1 MARELSRKKGAIFS
15 ILAAMCFAA
24 VGILMQFAEQYTS
37 QSVVIFFR
45 QLFSLLTII
54 PILLWQMITNPCHG
68 ITICKTKYFSMH
80 IWRTIFGLL
89 QLYAL
94 LYALSLLS
102 LSNALVLSYTRA
114 LFTPLMIWLWYKKKL
129 EKAMWIGILLGFI
142 GTIFILKPEGQ
153 IHHLGTF
160 VGLLSGFFGT
170 CSNFAMRRLAKKE
183 PPIRI
188 LLYFFVLSIAVS
200 AIPLLWSWQTPKSN
214 TLWGSFILIGILG
227 TIYQLF
233 LTLSYHFAKPSYT
246 NGFLYLAII
255 FTMLYESIWQKKAP
269 DVYSI
274 IGTILIFIGTLLVG
288 FIHSSSNNSMNDSI
302 SGSLK

>member
-24 VGILMQFAEQYTS
+24 VGILMQFAEQHTS
-37 QSVVIFFR
+37 QPVVIFFR
-45 QLFSLLTII
+45 QLFSLFTVM
-54 PILLWQMITNPCHG
+54 PILLWQIVSAPTSG
-68 ITICKTKYFSMH
+68 ISICKTKYFSMH
-80 IWRTIFGLL
+80 VWRTIFGLL

-129 EKAMWIGILLGFI
+129 GKSMWIGILLGFI
-142 GTIFILKPEGQ
+142 GTIFILKPEGK
-153 IHHLGTF
+153 IHHLGTI
-160 VGLLSGFFGT
+160 VGLASGFFGT
-170 CSNFAMRRLAKKE
+170 CSNFSMRRLAKKE

-188 LLYFFVLSIAVS
+188 LLYFFVLSIIVS
-200 AIPLLWSWQTPKSN
+200 AIPLLWSWETPSSN
-214 TLWGSFILIGILG
+214 ILWGTFVLIGILG
-227 TIYQLF
+227 TIYQFF
-233 LTLSYHFAKPSYT
+233 LTLSYHFAKPSYI

-255 FTMLYESIWQKKAP
+255 FTMLYEAIWQKKAP
-269 DVYSI
+269 DIYSI

-288 FIHSSSNNSMNDSI
+288 FIHSSSNNSVDDSMTN
-302 SGSLK
+302 SLK

>member
-45 QLFSLLTII
+45 QLFSLFTVM
-54 PILLWQMITNPCHG
+54 PILLWQMITVPHHG
-68 ITICKTKYFSMH
+68 IAICKTKYFSMH

-89 QLYAL
+89 QLYTL

-129 EKAMWIGILLGFI
+129 EKSMWIGILLGFI
-142 GTIFILKPEGQ
+142 GTIFILKPEGK

-170 CSNFAMRRLAKKE
+170 CSNFSMRRLAKKE

-188 LLYFFVLSIAVS
+188 LLYFFVLSVVVS
-200 AIPLLWSWQTPKSN
+200 AIPLLWNWETPTSN
-214 TLWGSFILIGILG
+214 TLWGSFVLIGILG
-227 TIYQLF
+227 TIYQFF

-255 FTMLYESIWQKKAP
+255 FTMLYESIWQKKVP
-269 DVYSI
+269 DIYSI

-288 FIHSSSNNSMNDSI
+288 FIHSSSNNSMDDSM
-302 SGSLK
+302 SNSLK